1 MGDMADDF
9 RFLRECRKKAR
20 EEEYNSCIDMI
31 RKSGA
36 RELTMG
42 VFRYKQW
49 DLYPYKGMARN
60 YKTKKYKS
68 IEDVLREEA

>member
-1 MGDMADDF
+1 MGDMAEEF
-9 RFLRECRKKAR
+9 RVYREYKKKAR

-31 RKSGA
+31 RASGA

-60 YKTKKYKS
+60 YRTNEYKT
-68 IEDVLREEA
+68 IEEVLK

>member
-1 MGDMADDF
+1 MGDMAEDF
-9 RFLRECRKKAR
+9 RALRECRKKVR

-31 RKSGA
+31 IKSGA

-42 VFRYKQW
+42 VYRYKQW

-60 YKTKKYKS
+60 YKTKKYS
-68 IEDVLREEA
+68 RIEDVIKE